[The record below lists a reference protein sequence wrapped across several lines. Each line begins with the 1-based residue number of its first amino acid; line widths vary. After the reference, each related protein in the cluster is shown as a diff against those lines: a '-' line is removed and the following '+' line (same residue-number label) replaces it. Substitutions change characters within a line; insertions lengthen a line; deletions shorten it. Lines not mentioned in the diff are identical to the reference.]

1 LTDTAAL
8 CDFWSNR
15 AECIYLLNYNGT
27 KCSLNYALLLLV
39 NIVVSCTLRR
49 NKEANKCEMNSEDT
63 VSADEKDDEVEA
75 DNGTERGHSAVS
87 LDAIVHH
94 KVPVFA
100 CQYLHRQPAS

>member
-1 LTDTAAL
+1 
-8 CDFWSNR
+8 
-15 AECIYLLNYNGT
+15 
-27 KCSLNYALLLLV
+27 
-39 NIVVSCTLRR
+39 
-49 NKEANKCEMNSEDT
+49 MNSEDT

-100 CQYLHRQPAS
+100 CQYLHRQPASW